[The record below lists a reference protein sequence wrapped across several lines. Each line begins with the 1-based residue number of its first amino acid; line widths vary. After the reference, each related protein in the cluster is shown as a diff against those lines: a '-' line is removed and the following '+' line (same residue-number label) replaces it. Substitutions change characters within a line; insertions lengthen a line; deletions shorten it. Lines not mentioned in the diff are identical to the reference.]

1 MSPETVA
8 RLRGMGIELDEGY
21 DFLASA
27 LQKSRQKS
35 ENQTFSIQSIRVIP
49 KSEYKFGETIE
60 LEITSKGIKNQN
72 INFKIQVFDDD
83 SEAGVGKD
91 IPLTTINTPANNNLI
106 KVKIPFTL
114 KMQDLAFRTFEGE
127 KVDCYFKV
135 SYQSNQ
141 YSESIESERI
151 EVSRN
156 ESLDYTEYYGQQIG
170 TPINTSS
177 LAHKKAILVLNEKS
191 QTIAF
196 ILPDEKLF
204 IWVNDGKFQGY
215 FEDGI
220 KANKSTYDSY
230 VTDKISRKT
239 EPISWGIYLSS
250 RDSGEFVLN
259 LIDDPKAT
267 LTGLGKA
274 LTKIVTLDFDI
285 EKVWERIQ
293 KADATDASYVVSC
306 IMMAR
311 MASGPSK
318 GLINGVKKAFPA
330 IAKKDLHKLAEII
343 EYYAARSANKLY
355 AGAGGAILT
364 WTEILII
371 FVKALKFEAKITQEL
386 LKKYPLTDG
395 YIHIT
400 RLYLKVNNVV
410 SIADNCIFN
419 TNTGKWILNETKYG
433 IANKLRKNQ
442 QVIENAIKAHGFLEI
457 RTVTN
462 KLPKIIQEPPYN
474 IAQGSSIKIS
484 EILRSHS
491 MDVKITNE
499 TIKSTWP

>member
-1 MSPETVA
+1 MTSEKLAAFRAKGMLLDTKFD
-8 RLRGMGIELDEGY
+8 RLAVIGDKRKKEEDLNG
-21 DFLASA
+21 
-27 LQKSRQKS
+27 
-35 ENQTFSIQSIRVIP
+35 SIQTIRIIP

-60 LEITSKGIKNQN
+60 IEITSKGLKNQN
-72 INFKIQVFDDD
+72 ITFKIQVFDDD
-83 SEAGVGKD
+83 SEGGIGNDTLLA
-91 IPLTTINTPANNNLI
+91 TINVNVLTDI
-106 KVKIPFTL
+106 VRVKIPFTI
-114 KMQDLAFRTFEGE
+114 KMQDIAFGTFEGE
-127 KVDCYFKV
+127 KADCYFKV
-135 SYQSNQ
+135 SYQNNQ

-156 ESLDYTEYYGQQIG
+156 ESLDYSEYYGQQIA
-170 TPINTSS
+170 TPLNTSG
-177 LAHKKAILVLNEKS
+177 LTHKKAVLVLNEKS

-215 FEDGI
+215 FEDGV
-220 KANKSTYDSY
+220 KTNKVTYDSY

-239 EPISWGIYLSS
+239 EPISWGLYLAS

-318 GLINGVKKAFPA
+318 GLVNGVKKVFPG
-330 IAKKDLHKLAEII
+330 IAKMDLHKLAEII
-343 EYYAARSANKLY
+343 EFFSARSANKLY
-355 AGAGGAILT
+355 SGTGGAIKT
-364 WTEILII
+364 WAEILII
-371 FVKALKFEAKITQEL
+371 FKKALEFEALITKEL
-386 LKKYPLTDG
+386 LKKYPIAEG
-395 YIHIT
+395 YIHIS
-400 RLYLKVNNVV
+400 RLYLYANNVV

-419 TNTGKWILNETKYG
+419 TNTQKWILNETKYG
-433 IANKLRKNQ
+433 IWNKLRKNQ
-442 QVIENAIKAHGFLEI
+442 EVIDRAIRADGLLEI
-457 RTVTN
+457 RSISDRI
-462 KLPKIIQEPPYN
+462 PEIIRKPPYD
-474 IAQGSSIKIS
+474 IAQGG
-484 EILRSHS
+484 
-491 MDVKITNE
+491 
-499 TIKSTWP
+499 